1 ISGGEAADGAA
12 HGLDHAAAGVEG
24 GAAVPGGPGAAALH
38 GLGVVRAAAA
48 VAGSVAQFDELPLL
62 VGAVQVVPLRDPGA
76 VGGGPFP
83 DFQGLAAVAVD
94 QPDVAV
100 VGVDEAELLVPAVEV
115 GPWDGLGAAV
125 GVPLVGVEA
134 LAAVAGVAPGVPVA
148 AADGVP
154 LALVVATAVP

>member
-1 ISGGEAADGAA
+1 ADGAGHVDRAAHLQGGVAGQVERLVGVHAAGAAHDDLLLRGAAGGEAADGAA

-38 GLGVVRAAAA
+38 SLGVVRAAAA
-48 VAGSVAQFDELPLL
+48 VAGSAAQFDELPLL

-100 VGVDEAELLVPAVEV
+100 
-115 GPWDGLGAAV
+115 
-125 GVPLVGVEA
+125 
-134 LAAVAGVAPGVPVA
+134 
-148 AADGVP
+148 
-154 LALVVATAVP
+154 